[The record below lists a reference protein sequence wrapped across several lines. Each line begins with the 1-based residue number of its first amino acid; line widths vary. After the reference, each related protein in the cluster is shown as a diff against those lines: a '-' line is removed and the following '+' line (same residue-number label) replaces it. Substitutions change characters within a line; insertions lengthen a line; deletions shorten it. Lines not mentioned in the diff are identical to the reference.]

1 MYSFSDKNNDVVC
14 MIPEGTASCMRLAFE
29 NNLIYDRGIK
39 KNRFYYLSNMYR
51 HERPQKGRYRQFT
64 QIGVEFIG
72 DNSILD
78 DIDLLSMSKT
88 FFDKINLYDLDLIIN
103 TLGSSDDRNKY
114 SQKLIDYFE
123 KYNDSFTDQQKLT
136 IKKNPL
142 RLLDS
147 KDDKLKDIIET
158 APKINEYINKESLIN
173 LKI

>member
-1 MYSFSDKNNDVVC
+1 MYSFADKNNDVVC

-64 QIGVEFIG
+64 QIGVEFMG

-88 FFDKINLYDLDLIIN
+88 FFDKINLYDIDLIIN
-103 TLGSSDDRNKY
+103 TLGSSDDRELNTP
-114 SQKLIDYFE
+114 QK
-123 KYNDSFTDQQKLT
+123 
-136 IKKNPL
+136 
-142 RLLDS
+142 
-147 KDDKLKDIIET
+147 
-158 APKINEYINKESLIN
+158 A
-173 LKI
+173 

>member
-1 MYSFSDKNNDVVC
+1 MVDLISKKIRGFRDILPNECEKFLYIENNFHNLCPLFNIHQVKIPTLESIDLFTRSIGETSDIVTKEMYSFADKNNDVVC

-64 QIGVEFIG
+64 QIGVEFMG

-88 FFDKINLYDLDLIIN
+88 FF
-103 TLGSSDDRNKY
+103 
-114 SQKLIDYFE
+114 
-123 KYNDSFTDQQKLT
+123 
-136 IKKNPL
+136 
-142 RLLDS
+142 
-147 KDDKLKDIIET
+147 
-158 APKINEYINKESLIN
+158 
-173 LKI
+173 